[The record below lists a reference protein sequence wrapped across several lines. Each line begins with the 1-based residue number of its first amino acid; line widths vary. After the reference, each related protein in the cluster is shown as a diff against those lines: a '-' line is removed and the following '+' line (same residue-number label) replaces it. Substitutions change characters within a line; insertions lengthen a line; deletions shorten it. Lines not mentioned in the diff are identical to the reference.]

1 MHYFALFYVQN
12 IMWIRYVF
20 TYMEFA
26 DEYAS
31 WNKYFHKFH
40 EGKIRFGYWFQ
51 PKGRGN
57 AFEE

>member
-1 MHYFALFYVQN
+1 
-12 IMWIRYVF
+12 
-20 TYMEFA
+20 MEFA

-57 AFEE
+57 VFEE